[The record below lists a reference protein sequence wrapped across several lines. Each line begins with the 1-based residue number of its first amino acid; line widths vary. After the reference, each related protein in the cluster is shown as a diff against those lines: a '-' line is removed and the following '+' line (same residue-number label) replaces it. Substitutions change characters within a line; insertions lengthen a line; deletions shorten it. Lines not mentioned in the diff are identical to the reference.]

1 MLAYSVFSLRLSD
14 DVPSQS
20 DSVHLISFYLTICM
34 FFSLSAMTWFAIA
47 NKLREKKR
55 LPYWLRWLA
64 INYIS
69 WIVCARSMNRKAKR
83 IAKQQSKTPP
93 TTPILIPLQP
103 LSTRNSME
111 YSNHLHSERESLP
124 GKIPFRLSAGTIR
137 NTNETS
143 ITPTV
148 WIRRPLS
155 KTQSTASNGPENTR
169 RISVPSKS
177 RQSIDPSLT
186 KNQESLYAIHII
198 NRLVFLIFLLTVIII
213 NMYTWFF
220 YARTVK
226 TKIFDHET
234 LWTCFDEPRLQ
245 VVNCNETF

>member
-1 MLAYSVFSLRLSD
+1 MQIGISIMLAYSVFSLRLSD

-20 DSVHLISFYLTICM
+20 DSIHLISFYLTICM

-55 LPYWLRWLA
+55 LPYWLRCLA

-69 WIVCARSMNRKAKR
+69 WIVCARSMHRKAKN

-93 TTPILIPLQP
+93 TTD
-103 LSTRNSME
+103 SME
-111 YSNHLHSERESLP
+111 YSNHLYSERESLP
-124 GKIPFRLSAGTIR
+124 RKFPFRLSTGTIR
-137 NTNETS
+137 NPNETS

-155 KTQSTASNGPENTR
+155 KIQSTTSNGPENR
-169 RISVPSKS
+169 RTTSSFRKI
-177 RQSIDPSLT
+177 RQSNDLSLT

-198 NRLVFLIFLLTVIII
+198 NRLVFLMFLCTVIII